1 MGWLEDVDRRLIG
14 LTLLVKLL
22 VLTGGVVAVVVYG
35 SRQIRD
41 LLDVFEI
48 WNRWDAPHYLDVAV
62 FGYRSVDN
70 GDLFG
75 PNGYRSVYPGDLPLY
90 IVFYPLYPAFVGV
103 LAAISGQPV
112 LSAFLVTFV
121 ASLFVAPLL
130 YRLVRRDEGHGVAM
144 RAAWLLLIF
153 PTAYVLHIG
162 YTEALFLAL
171 VLGSFLLARDGQ
183 WWMAG
188 SLGGLA
194 ALTRINGLILI
205 PALAAEAA
213 TQWYARPPEERRVR
227 AEWLAIGLVGVG
239 FAVYLAINQVVYGTP
254 FEFLRV
260 QNEHWFKSLAPP
272 WEGISGLIG
281 WLGRP
286 DPDESLMHGAVELGF
301 IGLGLVA
308 TVHAAFRLRPA
319 YFTWMVLNWLLFIS
333 TSFVLSVPRYT
344 LTLFPLFISLGLV
357 TQGRRWLLLA
367 ISLLFLAGFLYFGA
381 RFANGAWAF

>member
-1 MGWLEDVDRRLIG
+1 MLRLDEADRRLVA
-14 LTLLVKLL
+14 LTLLVKLV
-22 VLTGGVVAVVVYG
+22 VLTGGVVAVTIYG
-35 SRQIRD
+35 SRQVRD

-48 WNRWDAPHYLDVAV
+48 WNRWDAPHFLDVAV
-62 FGYRSVDN
+62 FGYRAVDN

-90 IVFYPLYPAFVGV
+90 IVFFPLFPAFVGV
-103 LAAISGQPV
+103 LTAISGQPV
-112 LSAFLVTFV
+112 LSAFFVTFV

-130 YRLVRRDEGHGVAM
+130 YRLIRRDETHDVAM

-171 VLGSFLLARDGQ
+171 VLGSFLLARDER
-183 WWMAG
+183 WWLAG
-188 SLGGLA
+188 ALGGLA
-194 ALTRINGLILI
+194 ALTRINGLILV

-213 TQWYARPPEERRVR
+213 TQWYARPPEERRLR
-227 AEWLAIGLVGVG
+227 TEWLAIGLVGVG
-239 FAVYLAINQVVYGTP
+239 FAVYLLINQVVYGTP

-281 WLGRP
+281 WLGDP
-286 DPDESLMHGAVELGF
+286 DPDRSLMYGGVELLFTG
-301 IGLGLVA
+301 IGLAA
-308 TVHAAFRLRPA
+308 TVHAAFRLRPS
-319 YFTWMVLNWLLFIS
+319 YFTWIALNWLLFIS

-344 LTLFPLFISLGLV
+344 LTLFPLFISLGLM
-357 TQGRRWLLLA
+357 TQGRRWLLVA
-367 ISLLFLAGFLYFGA
+367 ISLLFLAGFFYFGA